1 MLRLFVL
8 EFVRILR
15 LQLRY
20 PMDFISGLLLLT
32 LLFYGLLVGAQHMT
46 GVKDFGDNLEGII
59 IGYSAW
65 IMVVAGLGQIP
76 GDITG
81 EAQRGT
87 LESVFLS
94 RYRVDAIFLAR
105 TLSGSLQNLLLTLA
119 VVLVLLWL
127 TGRRIAFPLV
137 AVLPVAT
144 TIIASI
150 SLGFF
155 AGGLA
160 LRFKQVA
167 RALTLA
173 QYPLL
178 FLIVAPFETMQAE
191 VTNLSLL
198 LPVVP
203 SAITLRELT
212 TGGKALV
219 DRHIVAAVVNAGAYL
234 AIGMFFFNRY
244 VRKVRS
250 YGILAGH

>member
-8 EFVRILR
+8 EFVRVLR

-20 PMDFISGLLLLT
+20 PLDFVSGLLLLT

-46 GVKDFGDNLEGII
+46 GVKDFGNNLDSII
-59 IGYSAW
+59 IGYAAW
-65 IMVVAGLGQIP
+65 MMVVAGLNQIP
-76 GDITG
+76 GDIAG

-94 RYRVDAIFLAR
+94 HYRVDMIFLAR
-105 TLSGSLQNLLLTLA
+105 TLSGSLQNLVLTLA
-119 VVLVLLWL
+119 VVLVLMWL
-127 TGRRIAFPLV
+127 TGRRIAFPLAA
-137 AVLPVAT
+137 AVPVAT
-144 TIIASI
+144 TIVASM
-150 SLGFF
+150 SLGFV

-167 RALTLA
+167 RSLMLA

-212 TGGKALV
+212 SGGKALV
-219 DRHIVAAVVNAGAYL
+219 DSHAVAAVVNAVAYL
-234 AIGMFFFNRY
+234 AIGMYFFNRY